1 MNKNE
6 TKSDIIEYREIHA
19 IVYVPDRWE
28 EEPIEQFEQACEDA
42 GFEVETAQI
51 MDYDDEDEVVSSKR
65 HNIRYCLGVGDD
77 EYEFGDS
84 DWNRYCLY
92 LIRWANYHGGPEYE
106 GMSPACYDEWCDNE
120 KAYEDEMEEEDDE

>member
-6 TKSDIIEYREIHA
+6 TKNDIIEYREVHA
-19 IVYVPDRWE
+19 IVYVPDKWE
-28 EEPIEQFEQACEDA
+28 EEPIEQFEQVCEDA

-51 MDYDDEDEVVSSKR
+51 MDYDDEDEVISSKR

-92 LIRWANYHGGPEYE
+92 LIRWANDHGGPEYE
-106 GMSPACYDEWCDNE
+106 GMSPACYDEWRDNE

>member
-6 TKSDIIEYREIHA
+6 TKNDIIEYREVHA

-28 EEPIEQFEQACEDA
+28 EEPIKQFEQVCENA

-92 LIRWANYHGGPEYE
+92 LIRWANDHGGPEYE
-106 GMSPACYDEWCDNE
+106 GMSPVCYDEWCD
-120 KAYEDEMEEEDDE
+120 YEDEMEEEDDE